1 MLGYNFKL
9 EKVLNYKEN
18 IENVKKGEYGE
29 VNSKLEK
36 AQYKLTKYNNY
47 RQNLISQKNN
57 MMENTNIG
65 SLKLYSDYLK
75 SISNDIKK
83 QEKLILDINIELK
96 SAKEELMKAMQEKKT
111 LEKLKEKNYN
121 EFIQEANKDE
131 EKITDAINS
140 FKNNTQR

>member
-36 AQYKLTKYNNY
+36 AQYKLTKYNIY
-47 RQNLISQKNN
+47 RENLISEKNN
-57 MMENTNIG
+57 MIENTNIG

-121 EFIQEANKDE
+121 EFIQEVNKDE